1 MNETNVIVR
10 RPSASDTLKRMEKG
24 QTLLISERSIRYT
37 VLYTTAKR
45 LAQKTDMRF
54 TVSING
60 VIGGTRVTRHA

>member
-45 LAQKTDMRF
+45 LMQKTDMRF